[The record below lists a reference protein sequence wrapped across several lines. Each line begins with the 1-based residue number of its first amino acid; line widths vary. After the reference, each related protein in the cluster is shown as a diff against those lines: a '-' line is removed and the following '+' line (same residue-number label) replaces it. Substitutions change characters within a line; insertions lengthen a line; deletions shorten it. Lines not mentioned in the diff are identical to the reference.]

1 MKRERLSPVD
11 FYEREVLPRLTA
23 DMVYGGLNF
32 TSRGGRYWRGPC
44 PLHKG
49 KDSNFSVDTQTLG
62 WTCFSRCG
70 GGSVLAFLNGG
81 TSPRGADFVEVVR
94 RAADLAGVDASPLER
109 NLTPEEENRY
119 HERERRRSLFETFLE
134 QARSALLEDKGK
146 AARAYLEARGFP
158 EDCLKDL
165 DLGLFATLADVK
177 ARLLKENFSADELEA
192 SGLLKDGRWEGR
204 LVGAWR
210 DRWGHVETFFAR
222 DLTGRADEGAKYLY
236 RAGTRKEDL
245 VAFGLDVALKNEE
258 GRRDLVLVEG
268 VLDAVSLHRLG
279 FRSVAAI
286 GGAGRELSAKRWES
300 LAAWGVRAVT
310 LVLDNDEPGRT
321 GTLAALE
328 NVSKGSNVP
337 VVYVVDPAEL
347 APHKDPDEL
356 VRKKGLG
363 AFRSVLSKAQAGAVY
378 HARALLGD
386 ATPGSP
392 DRERREAVERVLG
405 LRFRDPLER
414 EDALRLTGERTG
426 YSREALAEVEK
437 EVSTRRLKEEADR
450 KLDDA
455 LHEAQSSRAAGRSA
469 LEVASSLREN
479 LAPLYAR
486 DVDAPPPFFDVE
498 RLLRESRELPAGKPS
513 GWDALDK
520 LEARFNPGELALLGA
535 RTGHGKTSA
544 LLCLLWSWLEMGED
558 ELLVLYS
565 HEEPEARVFHR
576 LLALQSLTWAP
587 QPGGGWTANE
597 ARDFLRDVN
606 SRPNW
611 PASSLDMEKE
621 RLRSYE
627 GRLLVVHRPAW
638 SVEKLAAHALGL
650 AERNKVGAVLVD
662 YLQRV
667 PGPEARFDRR
677 DIEVSAVARGLKS
690 LAVDLSCPVVA
701 AAQIN
706 REAVPD
712 RYRDNLRGKGYD
724 EARDVIRS
732 ARPQLHHLREGGS
745 EQEADLVLGL
755 LNYRADFETD
765 VEEEERAKGS
775 VPDVTRF
782 EVGALKNRYGTPG
795 RWATLAFEGRR
806 GLLRDVNREGEV

>member
-23 DMVYGGLNF
+23 DMVYGGLGF

-44 PLHKG
+44 PLHNG
-49 KDSNFSVDTQTLG
+49 KDSNFSVDSQTLG
-62 WTCFSRCG
+62 WRCFSRCG
-70 GGSVLAFLNGG
+70 GGSALAFLNGG
-81 TSPRGADFVEVVR
+81 TSPRGADFVEVVK
-94 RAADLAGVDASPLER
+94 RAATLAGVDASPLER
-109 NLTPEEENRY
+109 DLTPEEENRY
-119 HERERRRSLFETFLE
+119 HERERRRSLFEVFLE
-134 QARSALLEDKGK
+134 QARAALLEDKAN

-165 DLGLFATLADVK
+165 DLGLFTTPADVK
-177 ARLLKENFSADELEA
+177 AGLAGAGFTADELEA

-222 DLTGRADEGAKYLY
+222 DLTGKADEGAKYLY

-258 GRRDLVLVEG
+258 GRKDLVLVEG
-268 VLDAVSLHRLG
+268 VLDVVSLHRLG
-279 FRSVAAI
+279 FRNVAAI

-300 LAAWGVRAVT
+300 LAALGVRAVT
-310 LVLDNDEPGRT
+310 LVLDDDEPGRT

-337 VVYVVDPAEL
+337 VVYVVDPADL
-347 APHKDPDEL
+347 APCKDPDEL

-363 AFRSVLSKAQAGAVY
+363 AFCSVLSKAYPREVY
-378 HARALLGD
+378 HVRALLGD
-386 ATPGSP
+386 VTPGSP
-392 DRERREAVERVLG
+392 ARERRDAADRVLG
-405 LRFRDPLER
+405 LRFIDPLGR

-426 YSREALAEVEK
+426 YSLEALAEVEQ
-437 EVSTRRLKEEADR
+437 EVSTRRLNEEAER
-450 KLDDA
+450 KLDDV
-455 LHEAQSSRAAGRSA
+455 LREAQSSRTAGRSA
-469 LEVASSLREN
+469 FEVASSLRER

-486 DVDAPPPFFDVE
+486 DADAPPFFDVD
-498 RLLRESRELPAGKPS
+498 RLLQESRELPAGKPS

-520 LEARFNPGELALLGA
+520 LEARFNPGELVLLGA

-544 LLCLLWSWLEMGED
+544 LLCLLWNWLEMEED

-576 LLALQSLTWAP
+576 LLAIKSLSWAP

-611 PASSLDMEKE
+611 PAASLDTEKE
-621 RLRSYE
+621 QLRSYE

-638 SVEKLAAHALGL
+638 SVENLAAHALGL
-650 AERNKVGAVLVD
+650 AERHKVGAVLVD

-690 LAVDLSCPVVA
+690 LAVALSCPVVA

-712 RYRDNLRGKGYD
+712 RYRENLRGKSYD

-765 VEEEERAKGS
+765 VEGEGRAKGS

-806 GLLRDVNREGEV
+806 GLLRDANREGEV